1 MKPEN
6 SVKHT
11 TRNSENCSSR
21 IHERTNT
28 KDHSSME
35 ARIRSLT
42 QLGQLPN
49 TGPKVPISKLAMSGG
64 LGSLCH
70 MNLDPMIYPSAV

>member
-1 MKPEN
+1 MKLEN
-6 SVKHT
+6 SVKNT

-35 ARIRSLT
+35 AWKP
-42 QLGQLPN
+42 GF
-49 TGPKVPISKLAMSGG
+49 VP
-64 LGSLCH
+64 
-70 MNLDPMIYPSAV
+70 